1 MEAHRVEQP
10 PDLEAKNVRR
20 KLKKVIL
27 STLEKDPDKRPQ
39 TAEALASEL
48 RSRSEGIFIL
58 LRRAG
63 MIYTE
68 HMPKFLMLSAFFHL
82 PMIVLT
88 ICLIVV
94 SFLRISDVIPS
105 STANLILGINAFALT
120 VVTEFCAY
128 LIIGTITWIVT
139 QFLAVPLRPIRLR
152 PALKE
157 AGRKWKTF
165 AGTGILKAVFLV
177 LIAAVTGGIGFLVFS
192 VLWMLVGPVVMME
205 NARGMQALRRSK
217 ELVKRSVVTSAAA
230 FLIMFLIPAISAGA
244 ISFAVKVTD
253 KAFTNQVSNIKI
265 TGQSDGEAASEEA
278 PIVEPS
284 EKEKSIN
291 INFGNNGAIKIG
303 NLDED
308 MGKRVKNTVLESLLQ
323 ILLLP
328 IQIVVTSFTAIIVA
342 LLYLKTRQAGGE
354 TIQDL
359 VTKFEDSEHP
369 RKKWQERVR
378 QRLIQSG
385 RITSKS

>member
-1 MEAHRVEQP
+1 
-10 PDLEAKNVRR
+10 
-20 KLKKVIL
+20 
-27 STLEKDPDKRPQ
+27 
-39 TAEALASEL
+39 
-48 RSRSEGIFIL
+48 
-58 LRRAG
+58 
-63 MIYTE
+63 
-68 HMPKFLMLSAFFHL
+68 
-82 PMIVLT
+82 
-88 ICLIVV
+88 
-94 SFLRISDVIPS
+94 
-105 STANLILGINAFALT
+105 
-120 VVTEFCAY
+120 
-128 LIIGTITWIVT
+128 
-139 QFLAVPLRPIRLR
+139 
-152 PALKE
+152 
-157 AGRKWKTF
+157 
-165 AGTGILKAVFLV
+165 
-177 LIAAVTGGIGFLVFS
+177 
-192 VLWMLVGPVVMME
+192 
-205 NARGMQALRRSK
+205 MQALRRSK

-265 TGQSDGEAASEEA
+265 TGQSDGKAASEEA

>member
-1 MEAHRVEQP
+1 
-10 PDLEAKNVRR
+10 
-20 KLKKVIL
+20 
-27 STLEKDPDKRPQ
+27 
-39 TAEALASEL
+39 
-48 RSRSEGIFIL
+48 
-58 LRRAG
+58 
-63 MIYTE
+63 
-68 HMPKFLMLSAFFHL
+68 
-82 PMIVLT
+82 
-88 ICLIVV
+88 
-94 SFLRISDVIPS
+94 
-105 STANLILGINAFALT
+105 
-120 VVTEFCAY
+120 VTC
-128 LIIGTITWIVT
+128 
-139 QFLAVPLRPIRLR
+139 
-152 PALKE
+152 
-157 AGRKWKTF
+157 
-165 AGTGILKAVFLV
+165 
-177 LIAAVTGGIGFLVFS
+177 GIGFLVFS